1 MEAELV
7 AKYLTQLR
15 KKTGLTYDAI
25 ADKSNR
31 SESTVKKLCNGQT
44 EDPRVDTVAPVV
56 YALGGSMDE
65 MLNPGMHNDSQNDI
79 FLRQIQIMQETH
91 NRQIETQ
98 AAQYEQRID
107 ELKAHNKRIEEQY
120 EKRLADKRDHMDTLI
135 TDKKW
140 FKIAA
145 VVSAVA
151 MFGLFI
157 FIESITPGHGWF
169 QY

>member
-15 KKTGLTYDAI
+15 KKTGLTYNAI
-25 ADKSNR
+25 AEKSKR
-31 SESTVKKLCNGQT
+31 SESTVKKLCNGET

-65 MLNPGMHNDSQNDI
+65 MLNPEKSNDTQNDMY
-79 FLRQIQIMQETH
+79 LRQIQIMQESH
-91 NRQIETQ
+91 NTQMENQ
-98 AAQYEQRID
+98 AAQYEERIK
-107 ELKAHNKRIEEQY
+107 ELKEHNRKMEEHY
-120 EKRLADKRDHMDTLI
+120 ERRLADKRDHMDTLI

-169 QY
+169 RY

>member
-65 MLNPGMHNDSQNDI
+65 MLNPGKSNDSQNEMYI
-79 FLRQIQIMQETH
+79 RQMQFMQESH
-91 NRQIETQ
+91 ERQMENQ
-98 AAQYEQRID
+98 AAQYEQRIE